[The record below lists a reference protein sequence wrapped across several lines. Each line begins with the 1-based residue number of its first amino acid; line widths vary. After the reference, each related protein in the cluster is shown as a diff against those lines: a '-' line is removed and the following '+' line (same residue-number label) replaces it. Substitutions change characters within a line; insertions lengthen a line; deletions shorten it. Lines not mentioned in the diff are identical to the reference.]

1 MCLTLSKKFYF
12 ILLFW
17 MWYKITHRI
26 ESKFEIEDVV
36 VENDTRIRR
45 IIESQFLK
53 FTLHQHVSSDTVISN
68 RCLAVDH
75 WKRFLLWYTSQSSQ
89 LFIWRLIS
97 NEQFTTWAINLH
109 KYWKR
114 LNLLNEECF
123 KQVIEDDQNDQEKE
137 SKFDKEL
144 QWSNRCNW

>member
-1 MCLTLSKKFYF
+1 MCLTISKKFYL

-17 MWYKITHRI
+17 VRYKITHRI
-26 ESKFEIEDVV
+26 ESKLEIEDVV

-45 IIESQFLK
+45 VIESQFLK
-53 FTLHQHVSSDTVISN
+53 FILHQHVSSDAATSN

-75 WKRFLLWYTSQSSQ
+75 WKRFLLWHTSQSSQ
-89 LFIWRLIS
+89 LSIWRSIS

-109 KYWKR
+109 RYWER
-114 LNLLNEECF
+114 FNLLNEECF
-123 KQVIEDDQNDQEKE
+123 RQAIENDQNDQEKE

-144 QWSNRCNW
+144 QWSDRCN